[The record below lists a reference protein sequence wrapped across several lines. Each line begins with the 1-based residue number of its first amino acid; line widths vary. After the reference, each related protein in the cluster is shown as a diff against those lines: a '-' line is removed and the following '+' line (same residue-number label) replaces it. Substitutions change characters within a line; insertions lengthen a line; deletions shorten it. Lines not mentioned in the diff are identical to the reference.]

1 MKKRQYSPR
10 LAVVYYFRAS
20 TRCAFSPFVVQRNTL
35 YVEILVGGA
44 VCYEGNT
51 YRRGTVFCHAAGDM
65 TLHDFPKNQPY
76 RVLLLLFENY
86 DRKKWNL
93 PHIGQW
99 RHLASL
105 DSFVHD
111 ALEDFH
117 LKTDPGLLAEYL
129 FTSLRQ
135 NLLVVPDITVDRR
148 AELAREIFVVRDK
161 LEHLDEDINWQEFSL
176 VRAGYSPV
184 YLRTFFKEQFNIPP
198 YQYRLRYRI
207 QTACKLLVESTLS
220 IREISEK
227 TRFRNLET
235 FYRAFKKQ
243 TGTTPAQYRRKNS
256 SHQ

>member
-1 MKKRQYSPR
+1 
-10 LAVVYYFRAS
+10 
-20 TRCAFSPFVVQRNTL
+20 
-35 YVEILVGGA
+35 
-44 VCYEGNT
+44 
-51 YRRGTVFCHAAGDM
+51 M

-117 LKTDPGLLAEYL
+117 LKTDPELLAEYL

-207 QTACKLLVESTLS
+207 RTACKLLVESTLS

-243 TGTTPAQYRRKNS
+243 HNSRAIPPEEFFPSVKPPPGTAGPIAENELTFFNILKDTYLFLS
-256 SHQ
+256 I